1 MSTPKTWDLLS
12 ACQTCLQR
20 ISVANGFYTNAGAT
34 ASLEPGQVSPDAD
47 LALAVVIDSLAA
59 AESDAGKINQAFY
72 QAGILVFAKVG
83 VQQADAQIRLHE
95 LIADV
100 RKAFMYQ
107 QGSFPSGIQFPRF
120 ISAAPIPPADGMLWV
135 GWEIRFTAQVPVG

>member
-1 MSTPKTWDLLS
+1 MSTPKTWDLLA

-20 ISVANGFYTNAGAT
+20 ISVANGFYTEAGAT
-34 ASLEPGQVSPDAD
+34 VTLEPGQVSPDAD
-47 LALAVVIDSLAA
+47 LTLAVVLDALSVS
-59 AESDAGKINQAFY
+59 ESDAGKYNQAFY
-72 QAGILVFAKVG
+72 QAGVLVFAKVG
-83 VQQADAQIRLHE
+83 VQQTDAQIRLHE

-107 QGSFPSGIQFPRF
+107 QATFPSGIQFPRF
-120 ISAAPIPPADGMLWV
+120 ISATPIPPAEGILWV